1 MFLRNGADFPDRS
14 GFHRLAETGKL
25 SRRFRNGPGHWRAKA
40 RRGLKSAPRLKLWN
54 CRDA

>member
-40 RRGLKSAPRLKLWN
+40 RRGL
-54 CRDA
+54 